1 MSFLLLAAFR
11 ILPFHNRYAGTMPTA
26 KALKETRYYQIR
38 GGARSPNGEISP
50 EERVQIKN

>member
-1 MSFLLLAAFR
+1 
-11 ILPFHNRYAGTMPTA
+11 MPTA
-26 KALKETRYYQIR
+26 KALKKTRHHQIG

>member
-1 MSFLLLAAFR
+1 
-11 ILPFHNRYAGTMPTA
+11 MPTA
-26 KALKETRYYQIR
+26 KAVKRERYHRIR